1 MDTSAI
7 EGSARGEGLQGA
19 VQISILKK
27 SQDMAAMQAQQMIAT
42 INAVSPTHLGKNIDE
57 IA

>member
-42 INAVSPTHLGKNIDE
+42 INAVSPTNLGKNIDE

>member
-27 SQDMAAMQAQQMIAT
+27 SQDLAAMQMQQMIST